1 MKLLNI
7 IFVFLFF
14 CIPTQF
20 MGQNDLPIRTNN
32 SELNPLGTLLNSAI
46 QLNLENEIN
55 LNPAWK
61 NLIQQKR
68 MAVGII
74 DLSNIHKVTYVRVNS
89 NEMMHAASLPK
100 TAILLTAM
108 DAIEKT
114 RFKSKT

>member
-14 CIPTQF
+14 YIPTQF

-46 QLNLENEIN
+46 QLNLENAIN
-55 LNPAWK
+55 LNTAWK

-74 DLSNIHKVTYVRVNS
+74 DLSNIHKVTYVQV
-89 NEMMHAASLPK
+89 NEMMYAASLPK
-100 TAILLTAM
+100 AAILLTAM